1 MGYLIN
7 LVLRDKPAVVVGA
20 GSVALR
26 KVRGLLAA
34 GARVTVIAPRSCE
47 AIRALAAAG
56 RVALL
61 NREYQDGDLA
71 GAMLVIAAAGDEA
84 VNRQVS
90 ADARSL
96 GILVN
101 VVDRP
106 DSCTFTLPAVVRR
119 GDLSLAVTTE
129 GRCPALA
136 RALREEL
143 ESRYTGE
150 YADLLDVMGR
160 LRECMM
166 VRGWDSPRIQTAL
179 SDLYLKGLLR
189 HVASGNRDSLE
200 DFLREHLGEE
210 FPLPAWPWQ
219 AFKADTD

>member
-7 LVLRDKPAVVVGA
+7 LVLQGKPAVVVGA

-26 KVRGLLAA
+26 KVQGLLET

-47 AIRALAAAG
+47 AIRALAAVG

-61 NREYQDGDLA
+61 SREYRSGDLA
-71 GAMLVIAAAGDEA
+71 GSMLAIAATGDEG
-84 VNRQVS
+84 VNAQIS
-90 ADARSL
+90 DEARSL

-106 DSCTFTLPAVVRR
+106 ASCSFTLPAVVRR
-119 GDLSLAVTTE
+119 GDLSLAVATE

-143 ESRYTGE
+143 ESRYTE
-150 YADLLDVMGR
+150 DYARLLGVMGG
-160 LRECMM
+160 LREGMM
-166 VRGWDSPRIQTAL
+166 ARGWDSPRIQAAL
-179 SDLYLKGLLR
+179 SRLYHGGLLG
-189 HVASGNRDSLE
+189 VLASGDRNAVE
-200 DFLREHLGEE
+200 TFLRKELGEE
-210 FPLPAWPWQ
+210 FLLPA
-219 AFKADTD
+219 